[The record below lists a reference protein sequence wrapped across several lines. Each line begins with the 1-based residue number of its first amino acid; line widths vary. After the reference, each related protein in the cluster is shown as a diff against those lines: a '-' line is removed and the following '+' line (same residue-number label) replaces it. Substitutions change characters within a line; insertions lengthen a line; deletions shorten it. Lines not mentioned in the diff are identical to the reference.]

1 MHELSLCR
9 SIYAIAERAA
19 GENRIGAVH
28 LDVGA
33 LRQVIPQTLE
43 YCWGIVV
50 ESTALDGSYLE
61 INQIPAVIACE
72 SCGRETRLQGIPMM
86 VCGTCGSGKVR
97 VVSGEE
103 FLLRSLDI
111 AKDD

>member
-9 SIYAIAERAA
+9 SIYSIAERAA
-19 GENRIGAVH
+19 GDKRIGAVH

-50 ESTALDGSYLE
+50 EQTPLAGSFLS
-61 INQIPAVIACE
+61 INQIPAVISCNACAQQ
-72 SCGRETRLQGIPMM
+72 TRLSGIPMM
-86 VCGTCGSGKVR
+86 VCGSCGSGDVR
-97 VVSGEE
+97 VVTGEE

-111 AKDD
+111 AKDG